1 MIENFVRVTLKPGE
15 SKRVT
20 MKMRYE
26 DLTLINSRLEEVMEP
41 GDFEVMIGASSRDED
56 LLKALVTV
64 PVLSDNVT
72 QQ

>member
-1 MIENFVRVTLKPGE
+1 MLDNFVRVTLKPGE

-26 DLTLINSRLEEVMEP
+26 DLTLINSQLEEVVEP